1 MTELSEH
8 EMVLAEEELV
18 ALVQS
23 LRAIRNEVRWKPGK
37 DNSHLAKRQ
46 RMKHLSVSSS
56 LADYEQII
64 YDTVRN
70 GQNIVYSYEFSG
82 TYYYA
87 VRGFVSD
94 HEWLVLFGQG
104 GVMETAFP
112 PENMDEYLERRGFT
126 LLGSVEEVLQW
137 TKEVNT

>member
-37 DNSHLAKRQ
+37 DISHLAKRQ

-126 LLGSVEEVLQW
+126 LLGSVMEVLQW